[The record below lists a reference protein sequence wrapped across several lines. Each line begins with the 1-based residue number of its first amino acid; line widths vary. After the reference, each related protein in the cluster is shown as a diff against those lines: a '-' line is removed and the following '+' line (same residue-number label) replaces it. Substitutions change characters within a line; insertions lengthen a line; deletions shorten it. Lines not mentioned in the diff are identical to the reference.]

1 MPAAIITG
9 VAAVFGGGAIAT
21 AVATFAVNFAISA
34 VIGAVFGPD
43 EPEQSN
49 TTQKDSGVDTRVSP
63 DPRNKLPIIYGES
76 KVRGTVVMADMSSD
90 NQRMAYIIALGEGN
104 INSVSNVY
112 WEDKTLSMDG
122 DVTTGTRGVT
132 GAVDSDGVSS
142 SFLNGNLFIRVFPSG
157 GLCTPMES
165 FSSAWNNNSSNR
177 AMPQTAYMYVEI
189 KYNRE
194 EGITRLSDIS
204 LDVEGKKVRT
214 LSGGVAS
221 GSTYSNN
228 PAETLLDYLTDTT
241 SGLGLSDS
249 QIDLD
254 SLQDLKDF
262 CDQNVTYTTLSGA
275 SGTAKRFSCNGVV
288 NTNEATSTN
297 LKSLLSC
304 CQSTLAFSLG
314 KFGVVINKSKAVTRT
329 LGDDDIIGGIS
340 VTDSGFEGLTNHL
353 TLRYRSKNNNDKGDQ
368 VVIESP
374 SSVKNFNE
382 PLLERTIDLDFT
394 NNNVEVER
402 IGTVM
407 LNQSRQS
414 LTAKFVTTVKHLDL
428 SSGDIIAINNDT
440 TGWSAKE
447 FRIMSIVEQKND
459 VMTLEITALE
469 YASDMYTDIN
479 INETD
484 VAPNTNLLDVS
495 LIQPVDTLTA
505 VDLLENIPQI
515 KVNWTVSD
523 DTYVDHFD
531 ILYKKVGDTNF
542 ITIPVKGREYVISDI
557 ESGVSYDVC
566 IRAVSV
572 FGNFST
578 VVDETVAV
586 LSRAP
591 ANPQAF
597 TFAEEIYNTNKAAGV
612 RSRVKLSW
620 THTPV
625 SGVNFEAELFSVF
638 QRVSGTSLWIPV
650 DITNSTEVTIQDID
664 TGSYDFAVVATSY
677 AGIDS
682 PQTVLTTQTVAGLTA
697 SPQNVT
703 GFSVNPNGAQALL
716 SWDVATELDVLFGGS
731 VQIRYNPN
739 TDNSAT
745 WETSQLL
752 VKSLSGT
759 TTSKSVPL
767 IVGSYFIKFIDSGN
781 RESTTATLITNA
793 FKPNGFNLVYSNTEN
808 PTFAGDKINFTVNAG
823 SLDLD
828 LNQLSGVYTFNAPL
842 DLGRVQTVRLTPDYQ
857 VTAYTRG
864 TLFCDVVDVCAVS
877 TICQNAPNSSVVYE
891 IRETDDDPN
900 GSPVWS
906 DWQVLIAGEHRA
918 RGLEFRVKG
927 EVYSVNDAMDF
938 SKIAVLVDTVDV
950 TEVGTALSLTTGD
963 ETVTFSN
970 AGFYSGIAGADVP
983 IVGVNIIGGQD
994 GDNVVITTRTA
1005 TEFTFSVY
1013 NGGSRVARDID
1024 WQAIGQ

>member
-1 MPAAIITG
+1 
-9 VAAVFGGGAIAT
+9 
-21 AVATFAVNFAISA
+21 
-34 VIGAVFGPD
+34 
-43 EPEQSN
+43 
-49 TTQKDSGVDTRVSP
+49 
-63 DPRNKLPIIYGES
+63 
-76 KVRGTVVMADMSSD
+76 
-90 NQRMAYIIALGEGN
+90 
-104 INSVSNVY
+104 
-112 WEDKTLSMDG
+112 
-122 DVTTGTRGVT
+122 
-132 GAVDSDGVSS
+132 
-142 SFLNGNLFIRVFPSG
+142 
-157 GLCTPMES
+157 MES

-177 AMPQTAYMYVEI
+177 TMPQTAYMYVEI

-194 EGITRLSDIS
+194 EGVTRLSDIS
-204 LDVEGKKVRT
+204 LDVQGKKIRT
-214 LSGGVAS
+214 LTSNVPS

-228 PAETLLDYLTDTT
+228 PAEVILDYLTDTT
-241 SGLGLSDS
+241 SGLGLADS
-249 QIDLD
+249 QIDLE
-254 SLQDLKDF
+254 SLQDLKTF
-262 CDQNVTYTTLSGA
+262 CDENVNYTTIAGST
-275 SGTAKRFSCNGVV
+275 GTAKRYTCNGVI
-288 NTNEATSTN
+288 NTNEATSSN
-297 LKSLLSC
+297 LKSLLSS

-314 KFGVVINKSKAVTRT
+314 KFSVVINKAKAVTRT

-340 VTDSGFEGLTNHL
+340 VTDSGFEGLTNNL

-368 VVIESP
+368 VVLESP
-374 SSVKNFNE
+374 ASVKNFNE
-382 PLLERTIDLDFT
+382 PLLERTVDLNFS

-402 IGTVM
+402 TGTIM

-428 SSGDIIAINNDT
+428 SSGDIIAINNET
-440 TGWSAKE
+440 TGWEAKE
-447 FRIMSIVEQKND
+447 FRIMSIVEQQND
-459 VMTLEITALE
+459 MMTLEITALE
-469 YASDMYTDIN
+469 YAAEMYIDIS

-484 VAPNTNLLDVS
+484 VAPNTNLLDVTD
-495 LIQPVDTLTA
+495 IEPVDTLTA
-505 VDLLENIPQI
+505 VDLMGNIPQI
-515 KVNWTVSD
+515 KVNWTVLD
-523 DTYVDHFD
+523 DTYIDHFD
-531 ILYKKVGDTNF
+531 ILYKKVGASNF
-542 ITIPVKGREYVISDI
+542 VTIPVKGREYVISDI
-557 ESGVSYDVC
+557 DSGFSYDVC

-578 VVDETVAV
+578 VEDETVAV
-586 LSRAP
+586 LSRTP
-591 ANPQAF
+591 ANPQDF

-612 RSRVKLSW
+612 RSKVKLTW

-625 SGVNFEAELFSVF
+625 VNTNFEAELFSVF
-638 QRVSGTSLWIPV
+638 QRVTGTTNWFPV
-650 DITNSTEVTIQDID
+650 DITNSTEVTITDID
-664 TGSYDFAVVATSY
+664 TGVYDFAVTATSY

-682 PQTVLTTQTVAGLTA
+682 PQTVITNQTVAGLTA
-697 SPQNVT
+697 APQNVS

-745 WETSQLL
+745 WETSQLI

-767 IVGSYFIKFIDSGN
+767 IVGSYFIKFLDSGN
-781 RESTTATLITNA
+781 RESETATLITND

-808 PTFAGDKINFTVNAG
+808 PTFSGAKDNFTVNAG

-828 LNQLSGVYTFNAPL
+828 LNELSGTYTFNAPL

-891 IRETDDDPN
+891 IRKTDDDPN

-950 TEVGTALSLTTGD
+950 TEVGTGTSLTTGD
-963 ETVTFSN
+963 ATVTFSSV
-970 AGFYSGIAGADVP
+970 GFYTGIAGADVP

-994 GDNVVITTRTA
+994 GDNVVIATRTA

-1013 NGGSRVARDID
+1013 NGGSRVARNID